1 MVILYRVNETHKI
14 KTHKTQY
21 LTLNKFV
28 VEVRIKILCM
38 MEWMFPNNGTL
49 KCENT
54 MENDLLQIWRF

>member
-1 MVILYRVNETHKI
+1 MVILCRVNETHKI

-28 VEVRIKILCM
+28 VKVRIKILRM
-38 MEWMFPNNGTL
+38 MEWMFPNNGPL

>member
-1 MVILYRVNETHKI
+1 MNETHKI

-28 VEVRIKILCM
+28 VKVRIKILYM
-38 MEWMFPNNGTL
+38 MEWMFPNNGPL

-54 MENDLLQIWRF
+54 MENDLQIWRL